1 MKSIPSK
8 FTVCGNESCN
18 NPTEFVI
25 THVGPAPDG
34 DINKA
39 TVTSLTFCKEHRGVA
54 LMTLISPESMGMTKT
69 EDMSETD
76 YEEAKDTLDPKSDL
90 ASKME
95 AIKRIKNLFLDEKG
109 RLKRGDS

>member
-1 MKSIPSK
+1 MKSLPSK
-8 FTVCGNESCN
+8 FAVCGNENCN

-34 DINKA
+34 DMDKA
-39 TVTSLTFCKEHRGVA
+39 LVTSLTFCKEHRGVA
-54 LMTLISPESMGMTKT
+54 LLTLIAPESMGMTKT
-69 EDMSETD
+69 PDMSEAD
-76 YEEAKDTLDPKSDL
+76 YTKAKDTLDPKSDL

-95 AIKRIKNLFLDEKG
+95 SIKKIKNLFLDEKG